1 MSTLYLYTKNK
12 EIHVRI
18 DDIHVSWTAPENLIR
33 FVSTEQKPRCAFSAR
48 YGSCDKTGIVEKD
61 YIIDLYEPLKS
72 EGYNPR
78 EIVDEVETIKIGQ
91 GYLYNEIKTMDFQAV
106 QQLIDFSENDEKE
119 FWTMIL
125 GYLQSR

>member
-1 MSTLYLYTKNK
+1 MSTLYLYTKNQ

-18 DDIHVSWTAPENLIR
+18 DDIHVSWPAPENLIR
-33 FVSTEQKPRCAFSAR
+33 FTAVEEKPRCAFSVKAEFDDNSGVCEKN
-48 YGSCDKTGIVEKD
+48 YIV
-61 YIIDLYEPLKS
+61 DLYEPLKS
-72 EGYNPR
+72 EGYNPWK
-78 EIVDEVETIKIGQ
+78 IVDEVETIKIGQ
-91 GYLYNEIKTMDFQAV
+91 GYLYEDIKTMDLQTV